1 MLTIRVDYLTGV
13 CFASRHDDRSRAEW
27 PPHPDRLY
35 SALVAAAAEP
45 TNGDG
50 ADVATEI
57 PRPESEALD
66 WLARLGAP
74 QVRAFEASERIGVDV
89 FMPTNPHEDEVPD
102 SLEPKKPSKDPAKA
116 RAKLAAGVRNLLPI
130 HRKKAGLP
138 IPAVIPDDPV
148 VEFVWPAV
156 NLADADQ
163 HLPTLR
169 RIAASVG
176 YLGRSRSLVLVSV
189 DARENAPMSAE
200 DCPMVLVPD
209 RHGDRQLR
217 IPGPTRLA
225 YLVDHYKNG
234 GRGGKPD
241 PSPPR
246 RYRVREEG
254 AGAGGPLTAAFERM
268 WVFHPNPEDPAPPA
282 LPIEATVM
290 LTRHLRAALLEC
302 CDDADAN
309 IKAFIS
315 GHGEHPHPA
324 FLAMPFVH
332 PSQRHADGSIKGVA
346 LAFPRTTS
354 DKALIAIAHGL
365 VRLRANGL
373 NLPGVG
379 VWRLEEV
386 FADAP
391 PIRTLD
397 VRTWLGPRG
406 GCRVWTTATPMVFG
420 RFPKPKAGGEPAEV
434 LESLRMVSPVGGGKT
449 TLADYVVEIAI
460 DRHSPLHGAA
470 PSWRF
475 KSARDRGGKNPARAP
490 ARHIRHVTLRFDRP
504 VRGPLLLGAMRYFGM
519 GLMLP
524 LEDKS

>member
-1 MLTIRVDYLTGV
+1 MLMIRVEYLTGV
-13 CFASRHDDRSRAEW
+13 CFAARHDDRSRAEW

-45 TNGDG
+45 TEGDDD
-50 ADVATEI
+50 AATVI
-57 PRPESEALD
+57 PRPESEALG

-74 QVRAFEASERIGVDV
+74 QVRAFEASERVGVEV

-102 SLEPKKPSKDPAKA
+102 SLEPKKPPKGLAKA
-116 RAKLAAGVRNLLPI
+116 RAELAAGVRNLLPV

-176 YLGRSRSLVLVSV
+176 HLGRSRSLVLVSV
-189 DARENAPMSAE
+189 DTRENAPMSAE
-200 DCPMVLVPD
+200 DCPMVFVPD

-217 IPGPTRLA
+217 IPGLTRLA

-246 RYRVREEG
+246 RYRIREED
-254 AGAGGPLTAAFERM
+254 AGGDRPLTAAFERT
-268 WVFHPNPEDPAPPA
+268 WILRPKPENPAPPT

-290 LTRHLRAALLEC
+290 LTRRLRAALLEC
-302 CDDADAN
+302 CNDADAN
-309 IKAFIS
+309 TKAFIS

-324 FLAMPFVH
+324 FLALPFVH
-332 PSQRHADGSIKGVA
+332 LSQRHADGSIKGVA
-346 LAFPRTTS
+346 VAFPRSTT
-354 DKALIAIAHGL
+354 DKALTAVAHGL
-365 VRLRANGL
+365 ARLHANGL
-373 NLPGVG
+373 NLPGIG

-397 VRTWLGPRG
+397 AQTWLGPRG

-420 RFPKPKAGGEPAEV
+420 RFPKPKAGGEPTEV
-434 LESLRMVSPVGGGKT
+434 LESLRMVSTVGGGKA
-449 TLADYVVEIAI
+449 TLVDHVVEIAI
-460 DRHSPLHGAA
+460 DRHSSLHGAA
-470 PSWRF
+470 PSWHF
-475 KSARDRGGKNPARAP
+475 KSARDRGGKNSAKAP

-504 VRGPLLLGAMRYFGM
+504 VHGPLLLGAMRYFGM
-519 GLMLP
+519 GLMRP
-524 LEDKS
+524 LEDEP

>member
-45 TNGDG
+45 KEGDD
-50 ADVATEI
+50 ADAATVI

-66 WLARLGAP
+66 WLALLGAP
-74 QVRAFEASERIGVDV
+74 HVRAFEARERVGVEV

-116 RAKLAAGVRNLLPI
+116 RAKLAAGVRNLLPV
-130 HRKKAGLP
+130 HRRKAGLP

-156 NLADADQ
+156 NPADADQ

-169 RIAASVG
+169 RIAARVG

-189 DARENAPMSAE
+189 DARDNAPASAE
-200 DCPMVLVPD
+200 NCPMVLVPD

-217 IPGPTRLA
+217 TPSPERLT
-225 YLVDHYKNG
+225 YLVNHYKNC
-234 GRGGKPD
+234 GRSGKPD
-241 PSPPR
+241 PSPPQ
-246 RYRVREEG
+246 RYRAREDG
-254 AGAGGPLTAAFERM
+254 ADRPLTTVFERT
-268 WVFHPNPEDPAPPA
+268 WILRPKPEGPA

-290 LTRHLRAALLEC
+290 LTRRLRAALLEC
-302 CDDADAN
+302 CDDADAAT
-309 IKAFIS
+309 KAFIS

-324 FLAMPFVH
+324 VIALPFVH
-332 PSQRHADGSIKGVA
+332 PSLRHADGSIKGVA
-346 LAFPRTTS
+346 VAFPRGTS
-354 DKALIAIAHGL
+354 DETLATVARGL
-365 VRLRANGL
+365 AQLGTNGL
-373 NLPGVG
+373 NLPGIG
-379 VWRLEEV
+379 VWCLEEV
-386 FADAP
+386 FVDTP

-397 VRTWLGPRG
+397 ARTWLGPRG
-406 GCRVWTTATPMVFG
+406 GSRVWTTATPMVFG
-420 RFPKPKAGGEPAEV
+420 RFPKLKAGGEPAEV
-434 LESLRMVSPVGGGKT
+434 LESLRMVSPPGGGKT
-449 TLADYVVEIAI
+449 TLADHVVEIAI

-470 PSWRF
+470 PSWLF
-475 KSARDRGGKNPARAP
+475 KSARDRGGKNPAQAP

-519 GLMLP
+519 GLMRP
-524 LEDKS
+524 LENEP